1 MWSFKLV
8 CEEVW
13 TALGHEVGGRERW
26 GAEGVARGGKVLELN
41 YIVCVE
47 ETGADRQMAVDK
59 CCKGNGAGWVG
70 RRGCQCSPGTKSGV
84 GGGRW
89 YKESLYINVAI

>member
-1 MWSFKLV
+1 MRAGKSNAVVCSFKLV

-13 TALGHEVGGRERW
+13 TALGHAGGGMEGGRE
-26 GAEGVARGGKVLELN
+26 AQEGGKVLELN

-59 CCKGNGAGWVG
+59 CCRGTG
-70 RRGCQCSPGTKSGV
+70 RGGSQGV
-84 GGGRW
+84 
-89 YKESLYINVAI
+89 SV

>member
-1 MWSFKLV
+1 MCPFKLV

-13 TALGHEVGGRERW
+13 TALGHAGGGRE
-26 GAEGVARGGKVLELN
+26 GGARGGKVLELN

-59 CCKGNGAGWVG
+59 CCRGTG
-70 RRGCQCSPGTKSGV
+70 RGGSQGV
-84 GGGRW
+84 
-89 YKESLYINVAI
+89 LV

>member
-1 MWSFKLV
+1 MCSFKLV

-13 TALGHEVGGRERW
+13 SALGPAGGRE
-26 GAEGVARGGKVLELN
+26 GGGRGGKVLELN

-59 CCKGNGAGWVG
+59 CCRGTGRGGWVA
-70 RRGCQCSPGTKSGV
+70 RGVSVDEALKV
-84 GGGRW
+84 GSGGRW
-89 YKESLYINVAI
+89 YKESLYINVPI